1 MFNAHLAS
9 QPSFQQRDNH
19 FSQGL
24 RVLAI
29 DDNVV
34 CLKVLAFELQKC
46 GYQVTA
52 TTKAAEAIEM
62 LRKNKD
68 SYDIVITDVMRSDMD
83 VFKLLEIIGLEMDI
97 PVISDEPTSIF
108 SIRFVFMTSANNDL
122 EVIEKGVMHGARDY
136 LVKPVGPEI
145 LKNIWQHVIRKTT
158 YNPLPAQRIEANRAI
173 RIPAQQIEA
182 NMASRVPAQKMEAD
196 RAIRRSAR
204 VLHRKNHTVEDG
216 QAVQSHDAPPLLEHK
231 KARVTW
237 TPELHAKFAAAVQ
250 QLGQE
255 AVPKKVLELMNEP
268 HLTRG
273 NVASHLQKY
282 RKAALKQKEDARQEI
297 EYHCDANMRRHLDD
311 ANIRASSSQNQ
322 RFHAVNH
329 SNSSAAYGRY
339 NLRSQNNPSLH
350 DS

>member
-1 MFNAHLAS
+1 MSGKMFNAHLAS

-97 PVISDEPTSIF
+97 PVI
-108 SIRFVFMTSANNDL
+108 MTSANNDL

-136 LVKPVGPEI
+136 LVKPVGLEI

-237 TPELHAKFAAAVQ
+237 TPELHAKFVAAVQ
-250 QLGQE
+250 KLGQE
-255 AVPKKVLELMNEP
+255 GVIYSIRFRSLVQIILLMSIRQTVPKKVLELMNEP

-273 NVASHLQKY
+273 NVASHLQ
-282 RKAALKQKEDARQEI
+282 
-297 EYHCDANMRRHLDD
+297 
-311 ANIRASSSQNQ
+311 
-322 RFHAVNH
+322 V
-329 SNSSAAYGRY
+329 
-339 NLRSQNNPSLH
+339 SLAFVLIP
-350 DS
+350 